1 MRRAGDPNNT
11 GRPNGFLTPEY
22 WTLTGPSRA
31 VADAGDMPL
40 ADRIVAVVVLGG
52 TGGTVAFRSWRAW
65 REYRIQRRALDI
77 LVRSMTEVE
86 DPQQKAP
93 TQ

>member
-1 MRRAGDPNNT
+1 
-11 GRPNGFLTPEY
+11 
-22 WTLTGPSRA
+22 
-31 VADAGDMPL
+31 MPL

-52 TGGTVAFRSWRAW
+52 TGGTVAFWSWRAW

-86 DPQQKAP
+86 DPRHEAP
-93 TQ
+93 TP